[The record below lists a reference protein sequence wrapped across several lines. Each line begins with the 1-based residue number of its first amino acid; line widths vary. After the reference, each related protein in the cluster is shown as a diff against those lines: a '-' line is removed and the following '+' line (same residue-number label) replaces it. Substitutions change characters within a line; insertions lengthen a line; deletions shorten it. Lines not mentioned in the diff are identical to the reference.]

1 MLEPSIP
8 QANIYDAIANG
19 SGHIQIRALAGSG
32 KTTTLIGALDY
43 TKPTDKVAFVAFAK
57 AIVQEIE
64 SRVPTDRHIKVATL
78 HSTGFGVLRKAYG
91 RVFCAHGSHDKT
103 RKILNETYKDLPSNF
118 FGPAY
123 KAVSLA
129 KAYLAESIEDIYS
142 ICEEFDINYSDKDSG
157 LSFDIFVQM
166 ILRTLNISKEMTSY
180 IDFDDM
186 IYMPVVQDLSIPKFD
201 WVFGDES
208 QDFNKAQIEFI
219 CRMVKTNGRI
229 CVVGD
234 PAQAIYGFRGAAT
247 GAMDI
252 FKAKMS
258 AKEYPLSVS
267 YRCPKLICELASKD
281 VPEFSA
287 APNAID
293 GSIVYENYE
302 YMKENASAGSFILSR
317 KNAPLAS
324 LIFGFISQGK
334 KAMIRGKDYGEGL
347 LNVVN
352 NFKEDYSEFIQY
364 VNDWENEEIIRL
376 KKRIANPKTDMIEDK
391 AQCLRIIGS
400 NCKSKNELI
409 DNIKNLF
416 SDVNDK
422 SAIMLSTTHK
432 AKGLESDTVYVLA
445 DTYSHVE
452 QEERN
457 LWYVAITRSKNELFI
472 INP

>member
-1 MLEPSIP
+1 MFEPSSDQSEIFSHV
-8 QANIYDAIANG
+8 ASAKRNL
-19 SGHIQIRALAGSG
+19 QIRALAGSG
-32 KTTTLIGALDY
+32 KTTTIVNALEY
-43 TKPTDKVAFVAFAK
+43 TLPTDKIAFVAFTK

-64 SRVPTDRHIKVATL
+64 GRVPTDRHIKVATL
-78 HSTGFGVLRKAYG
+78 HSIGFAALRKAYG
-91 RVFCAHGSHDKT
+91 RVFCAHGSHDKS
-103 RKILNETYKDLPSNF
+103 RKILNETFKDLPSNF

-123 KAVSLA
+123 KAISLA
-129 KAYLAESIEDIYS
+129 KAYLAESLDDIYS
-142 ICEEFDINYSDKDSG
+142 ICADFDIDYSDKDSG
-157 LSFDIFVQM
+157 LNFDIFVEM

-234 PAQAIYGFRGAAT
+234 PAQAIYGFRGAAS

-252 FKAKMS
+252 LKTKMN
-258 AKEYPLSVS
+258 AIELHLSIS
-267 YRCPKLICELASKD
+267 YRCPKAICELAAKD
-281 VPEFSA
+281 VPEIKA

-409 DNIKNLF
+409 DKIKNLF

>member
-1 MLEPSIP
+1 MFEPSSDQSEIFSH
-8 QANIYDAIANG
+8 IASAKRNL
-19 SGHIQIRALAGSG
+19 QIRALAGSG
-32 KTTTLIGALDY
+32 KTTTIVEGLEY
-43 TKPTDKVAFVAFAK
+43 TLPTDKIAFVAFAK

-78 HSTGFGVLRKAYG
+78 HSIGFAALRKAYG
-91 RVFCAHGSHDKT
+91 RVFCAHGQHDKT
-103 RKILNETYKDLPSNF
+103 RKILNETFKDLPGNF

-123 KAVSLA
+123 KAVSLS
-129 KAYLAESIEDIYS
+129 KAYLAESLDDIYS
-142 ICEEFDINYSDKDSG
+142 ICADFDIDYSDKDSG
-157 LSFDIFVQM
+157 LNFDIFVEM

-219 CRMVKTNGRI
+219 CRMVKPKGHI

-234 PAQAIYGFRGAAT
+234 PAQAIYGFRGAAS

-252 FKAKMS
+252 LKDKMS
-258 AKEYPLSVS
+258 AVELHLSIS
-267 YRCPKLICELASKD
+267 YRCPKAICELAAKD
-281 VPEFSA
+281 VPEIKA
-287 APNAID
+287 APNAKE
-293 GSIVYENYE
+293 GSILYENYE

-422 SAIMLSTTHK
+422 STIMLSTTHK